1 MIYPLLFK
9 AFFGLFL
16 ALLANISPAQ
26 AAQGELVVD
35 LSKPMVAI
43 TTGFTGADILLFGVT
58 DGKGDV
64 VVVVRGPQRDTVVRR
79 KYQVAGIWVNKDTIT
94 FKQVPG
100 FYGLASNRPIAEF
113 APLVIRKE
121 NQIGPGFIQMVP
133 ADTAFSPKE
142 IGLFKDALI
151 RNKQNQGLY
160 SQDPDKLTFL
170 GNELFRTTLKFP
182 ANVTIGTYGI
192 EVYQFRNKKLV
203 NKRTTLLEV
212 RKIGFEAG
220 VFNFAHRH
228 SLAYGVIAILIAG
241 MAGWLANAVF
251 RRV

>member
-1 MIYPLLFK
+1 MTRRALLVPM
-9 AFFGLFL
+9 LFL
-16 ALLANISPAQ
+16 AVHLLMAPPARANTS
-26 AAQGELVVD
+26 ELVVD

-58 DGKGDV
+58 DGEGDV
-64 VVVVRGPQRDTVVRR
+64 VVVVRGPQLDTIVRR
-79 KYQVAGIWVNKDTIT
+79 KHRLAGVWVNKDNIK

-113 APLVIRKE
+113 APLAVRKE
-121 NQIGPGFIQMVP
+121 HQIGPGFITMVP
-133 ADTAFSPKE
+133 GETSFSPKR

-151 RNKQNQGLY
+151 RNKQRQGLY
-160 SQDPDKLTFL
+160 SLEPEKLTFL
-170 GNELFRTTLKFP
+170 GNGLFRTTLKFP

-192 EVYQFRNKKLV
+192 EVYQFRGKKLL
-203 NKRTTLLEV
+203 NRRTTLLEV

-228 SLAYGVIAILIAG
+228 SLAYGVIAILIAA
-241 MAGWLANAVF
+241 MAGWLANWVF
-251 RRV
+251 RKA

>member
-1 MIYPLLFK
+1 MKTPLIFK
-9 AFFGLFL
+9 AFFGLLLYL
-16 ALLANISPAQ
+16 AAIISPAQ
-26 AAQGELVVD
+26 AGGELVVD
-35 LSKPMVAI
+35 LSKPIVAI

-64 VVVVRGPQRDTVVRR
+64 VVVIRGPQRDTVVRR
-79 KYQVAGIWVNKDTIT
+79 KYQVAGIWVNKDNIT

-100 FYGLASNRPIAEF
+100 FYGLASNRPIAQF
-113 APLVIRKE
+113 APLAIRKE
-121 NQIGPGFIQMVP
+121 NQIGPGFIQMAP
-133 ADTAFSPKE
+133 ADTSFSPKQ
-142 IGLFKDALI
+142 ISLFKDALI

-160 SQDPDKLTFL
+160 SLDPNRLTFL

-192 EVYQFRNKKLV
+192 EVYQFRNKKLI

-212 RKIGFEAG
+212 RKIGFEAR
-220 VFNFAHRH
+220 VYNFAHRH